1 MAATGSGP
9 GLVDLLPEEAAS
21 HRFAI
26 LCQLLLIRP
35 PPHVV
40 TKRLIP
46 RLGGTVF
53 KKLFIAVVALGCLG
67 LAGFGIL
74 AWRPAIVPIA
84 PPAAE
89 GFAREL
95 VAKGEALAGGGY
107 CAECHTNKGGQKFA
121 GGFAF
126 ATPFGVL
133 YSTNITPD
141 PDTGIGTWSEA
152 AFRRAMHE
160 GVSRDG
166 SHLFPVFSFDHFT
179 KLSDDDVRALYAYFM
194 TLPPVHA
201 PAQPSGISFPFN
213 IRYLQAGWKL
223 LFFRPGRFKPDA
235 NKSEEWNRG
244 AYLAQG
250 LSHCGAC
257 HTPRNL
263 LGAEKSGNAYGGA
276 MIDNWIAPPL
286 SAANPAP
293 APWSREELYDYLRTG
308 ASKLHGTAAG
318 PMFPVVQGLG
328 ALPDS
333 DIRAIATYFAD
344 VDAATAR
351 QPYVSGAVNLAM
363 SNASA
368 KEGNQFELDAR
379 LYTTAC
385 ASCHHNAGGSPLAA
399 RPDLALNSAVH
410 LSDPNNLILV
420 ILRGISA
427 EEGMP
432 GVVMPGFGEALSDAE
447 IARIAAYLRR
457 TRTSLPPWPDLPA
470 KIAAIRGQN
479 AAAN

>member
-1 MAATGSGP
+1 M
-9 GLVDLLPEEAAS
+9 
-21 HRFAI
+21 
-26 LCQLLLIRP
+26 
-35 PPHVV
+35 
-40 TKRLIP
+40 
-46 RLGGTVF
+46 F

-74 AWRPAIVPIA
+74 AWRPAIVPIV

-89 GFAREL
+89 GFAPEL

-194 TLPPVHA
+194 TRSPVHA

-344 VDAATAR
+344 VDAATSR

-410 LSDPNNLILV
+410 LSDPNNLIQV

-432 GVVMPGFGEALSDAE
+432 GVVMPGFDEALSDTD

-470 KIAAIRGQN
+470 KIAAIRRQN